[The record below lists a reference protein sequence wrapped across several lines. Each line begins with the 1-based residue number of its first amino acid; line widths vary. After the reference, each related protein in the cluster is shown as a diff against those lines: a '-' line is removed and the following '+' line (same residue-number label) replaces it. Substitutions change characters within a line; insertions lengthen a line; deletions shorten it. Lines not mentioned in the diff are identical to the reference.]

1 MTQREWDRPVS
12 VAMLAL
18 GGQGGG
24 VLTKWLVDVAE
35 DQGFL
40 AQSTFVAGVAQRTGA
55 TVYCVEMFPIEK
67 VPDNRDVIFTTY
79 PIPGDV
85 DLVVAG
91 ESAEAGRAIQKGFV
105 TPDAT
110 TLVAS
115 SHRVYSID
123 EKVALGDG
131 IVDQQPVMAAA
142 REAARE
148 FVCFDMAKAAD
159 ETGSVISA
167 VMLGAIA
174 ASGALPFE
182 RAAFEDAIRRGG
194 RAVDANLRGFAAGY
208 DLALSPPV
216 ENENS
221 QDGGPVAQGPVGKAL
236 LDRVASELPRPVQEH
251 AAHGVLRA
259 LEYQD
264 RVYAGV
270 YLERLAAI
278 VEADRDNGGEQRDFG
293 VSTEVARLL
302 ALQMCYEDTMRV
314 AELKTAKS
322 RFARIREHL
331 GTPAGQLAYVTEY
344 FHPRFEEFCDSLPAS
359 LGKQLV
365 ESARARRWLAP
376 MFRKGRLVATNKL
389 GGFLMLS
396 ILARCK
402 RWRRGTHRYAMQS
415 MMIGDWLKSVRVA
428 LGDDYDA
435 ALAIAACIEIVR
447 GYGDTWE
454 RGNARYQ
461 AIIEAANEATVEKK
475 AAITRRLHSAA
486 LADEDGTQF
495 DERLRELRAA

>member
-1 MTQREWDRPVS
+1 MQREWDRPLS

-35 DQGFL
+35 AQGFL

-55 TVYCVEMFPIEK
+55 TVYCVEVFPKDK
-67 VPDNRDVIFTTY
+67 VPDGRDVVFTAY

-91 ESAEAGRAIQKGFV
+91 EAAEAGRAIQKGFV
-105 TPDAT
+105 TPNAT

-115 SHRVYSID
+115 SHRVYSIG

-131 IVDQQPVMAAA
+131 IVDQGPVKAAA
-142 REAARE
+142 REAARK

-174 ASGALPFE
+174 ASAALPFE
-182 RAAFEDAIRRGG
+182 RAAFEDAIRRSG
-194 RAVDANLRGFAAGY
+194 RAVDANLRGFAAGH

-216 ENENS
+216 EDNNEH
-221 QDGGPVAQGPVGKAL
+221 DGEPVAQGPVGEAL
-236 LDRVASELPRPVQEH
+236 LEHVARKLPQPVRH
-251 AAHGVLRA
+251 YAAHGVLRA
-259 LEYQD
+259 LDYQD
-264 RVYAGV
+264 REYAGK
-270 YLERLAAI
+270 YLEHLAAI
-278 VEADRDNGGEQRDFG
+278 VEADRDNSGEQRDFA
-293 VSTEVARLL
+293 VSAEVARLL
-302 ALQMCYEDTMRV
+302 ALQMCYEDTLRV

-322 RFARIREHL
+322 RFVRIREHL
-331 GTPAGQLAYVTEY
+331 NASAGQLAYVTEY
-344 FHPRFEEFCDSLPAS
+344 FHPRLEEFCDTLPAS
-359 LGKQLV
+359 LGRRLV

-376 MFRKGRLVATNKL
+376 LFRKGRLVSTNKF

-396 ILARCK
+396 IMARCK
-402 RWRRGTHRYAMQS
+402 RWRRGTYRYAMQS
-415 MMIGDWLKSVRVA
+415 MMIGDWLNRVRVT
-428 LGDDYDA
+428 LGEDYDA

-454 RGNARYQ
+454 RGHTRYQ
-461 AIIEAANEATVEKK
+461 AIIAAAGRAKAGTQAT
-475 AAITRRLHSAA
+475 ITRQLLAAA
-486 LADEDGTQF
+486 LADEDGTHF
-495 DERLRELRAA
+495 NERLSELRKA